1 MKLFYHDEEGRIT
14 QQQSGAMTPDELDNL
29 RSRGFRFVVVPDGM
43 SMASTYILDGAPAE
57 RPVAPIEINRTE
69 IPADKRSKVKITGL
83 PDPCTVHIDGE
94 PVAVEGGLL
103 ELTAE
108 MPATYFVV
116 FDQFPYMPWSAEIT
130 AT

>member
-29 RSRGFRFVVVPDGM
+29 RTRGFLFVRVADGM

-83 PDPCTVHIDGE
+83 PDPCTVRIDGE
-94 PVAVEGGLL
+94 PVTVEGGLL
-103 ELTAE
+103 ELTAD